1 MRTRD
6 LSKKGSEKRQR
17 EYAERTAGKRH
28 GEEIA
33 SGRVKGIPTRTRSER
48 RARRFG
54 DQGRFHSLAER
65 ELIESA
71 RFYGARAS
79 GLGGDFSATVRS
91 GETAWKRRKIFRYAA
106 TCAKRSFLPRLRRL
120 WAARASGCGRL

>member
-1 MRTRD
+1 VTSPRRAAKNVSVNMP
-6 LSKKGSEKRQR
+6 SEPP
-17 EYAERTAGKRH
+17 ASGTGKRSPAA
-28 GEEIA
+28 GSKEYPRERAQKGARGA
-33 SGRVKGIPTRTRSER
+33 SVTRVV
-48 RARRFG
+48 
-54 DQGRFHSLAER
+54 FHPLAER

-106 TCAKRSFLPRLRRL
+106 TSAKRSFLPRLRWL
-120 WAARASGCGRL
+120 WAARASGCGRF